1 MSAIKQLLANNSSI
15 KLPTPPAIA
24 LRILEEVQ
32 KEEPSFTRLTE
43 LINTDPALTAR
54 VLRIANSPIF
64 SPTGRID
71 TLDKAITRM
80 GTILLTNIALS
91 FVLVG
96 NFAKTPDSDFNFEYF
111 WKRSVTAAVG
121 ANIIAREICRSNDY
135 IFIATLLHD
144 IGILIADNCLPSYR
158 AIFSSDTTDTSIN
171 EIELEHFGFSHAK
184 LGSELL
190 QQWGLPEQIT
200 TPIAWH
206 QQPYNA
212 PTEAE
217 CPARVINLS
226 DNLSAVFHGKPAK
239 HKLKIFRDEL
249 KKHYQLNDDKI
260 NQLIEEVSEQSSE
273 VLSFFDISTKLAKSA
288 TELLQE
294 ANEELSNLNLSTTQ
308 LKRKYKSEKEQAQ
321 QASAKLTE
329 ANAELS
335 RLAFQDSLT
344 GLYNLRYF
352 HDHFD
357 RELQRASRY
366 NTIFSLFMF
375 DVDDFKVV
383 NDTYGHQA
391 GDKVLQEI
399 ANTTLRTMRNTD
411 LVARYGGEEFAVI
424 LSETTL
430 EVAGEIAERLREN
443 ISQLS
448 VDWHGETLSV
458 TVSIGV
464 SFYCPKQA
472 NLTKNQI
479 IAIADAGLYRSK
491 KKGKNCISL
500 PL

>member
-1 MSAIKQLLANNSSI
+1 MTVIKKLLANNSSI

-54 VLRIANSPIF
+54 VLRIANSSIF
-64 SPTGRID
+64 APVIRID

-80 GTILLTNIALS
+80 GTMLLTNVALS
-91 FVLVG
+91 FVLVA
-96 NFAKTPDSDFNFEYF
+96 NFKQIPDSDFNVEYF

-121 ANIIAREICRSNDY
+121 ANIIARKICRSNDY

-158 AIFSSDTTDTSIN
+158 EIFRTEHPHTSIN
-171 EIELEHFGFSHAK
+171 EIEQEHFSFSHAQ

-190 QQWGLPEQIT
+190 QQWGLPDQIT
-200 TPIAWH
+200 IPIAWH
-206 QQPYNA
+206 QQPDMA
-212 PTEAE
+212 PAEAE

-226 DNLSAVFHGKPAK
+226 DKLSAAFHGKPAK
-239 HKLKIFRDEL
+239 HKLKTFRDEL
-249 KKHYQLNDDKI
+249 KQHYQLSDDKI
-260 NQLIEEVSEQSSE
+260 NQLIQEISEQSSE

-294 ANEELSNLNLSTTQ
+294 ANEALSNLNLSTTQ
-308 LKRKYKSEKEQAQ
+308 LKKQYKTEKEHAQ
-321 QASAKLTE
+321 RTSAKLTE

-375 DVDDFKVV
+375 DVDDFKVI
-383 NDTYGHQA
+383 NDTFGHQA
-391 GDKVLQEI
+391 GDKLLQEI
-399 ANTTLRTMRNTD
+399 TNTTLRTMRNTD

-430 EVAGEIAERLREN
+430 EVAGEIAERLRED
-443 ISQLS
+443 ISQLT
-448 VDWHGETLSV
+448 VNWHGETLSA

-464 SFYCPKQA
+464 SFYCSKNA

-491 KKGKNCISL
+491 NKGKNCVSL

>member
-1 MSAIKQLLANNSSI
+1 MTAIEQLLVNNPSI

-32 KEEPSFTRLTE
+32 KEESSFTRLTD

-54 VLRIANSPIF
+54 VLKIANSSIFAPI
-64 SPTGRID
+64 SRID
-71 TLDKAITRM
+71 NLDKAITRM
-80 GTILLTNIALS
+80 GTTLLTNVALS

-96 NFAKTPDSDFNFEYF
+96 NFKQTSDSDFNFEYF

-121 ANIIAREICRSNDY
+121 ANIIAREICRHHDY

-158 AIFSSDTTDTSIN
+158 KIFSLNNTDTSIN
-171 EIELEHFGFSHAK
+171 EIEQQHFGFSHAK

-200 TPIAWH
+200 IPIAWH
-206 QQPYNA
+206 QQPDMA
-212 PTEAE
+212 PAEAK
-217 CPARVINLS
+217 CSARVINLA
-226 DNLSAVFHGKPAK
+226 DNLSAAFHGKPAK
-239 HKLKIFRDEL
+239 NKLKTFRDTL
-249 KKHYQLNDDKI
+249 KQHYQLNDDKI

-273 VLSFFDISTKLAKSA
+273 VLSFFNISNKLAKSA

-294 ANEELSNLNLSTTQ
+294 ANEALSLLNLSTTQ

-344 GLYNLRYF
+344 ELYNLRYF

-357 RELQRASRY
+357 RELQRAARY

-375 DVDDFKVV
+375 DVDDFKVI

-391 GDKVLQEI
+391 GDRLLQEI
-399 ANTTLRTMRNTD
+399 ARVTLSTMRNTD

-443 ISQLS
+443 ISQLT
-448 VDWHGETLSV
+448 VDWHGEALSI

-464 SFYCPKQA
+464 SFFCPKQA

>member
-32 KEEPSFTRLTE
+32 KEEPS
-43 LINTDPALTAR
+43 
-54 VLRIANSPIF
+54 
-64 SPTGRID
+64 RID

-158 AIFSSDTTDTSIN
+158 AIFSSDNTDTSIN

-200 TPIAWH
+200 IPIAWH
-206 QQPYNA
+206 QQPGNA
-212 PTEAE
+212 PAEAE

-239 HKLKIFRDEL
+239 SKLKIFRDEL
-249 KKHYQLNDDKI
+249 KQHYQLNDDKI
-260 NQLIEEVSEQSSE
+260 NSMIEEISEQSSE
-273 VLSFFDISTKLAKSA
+273 VLSYFDISNKLAKSA
-288 TELLQE
+288 TAILQE
-294 ANEELSNLNLSTTQ
+294 ANEELSKLNLSTAQ
-308 LKRKYKSEKEQAQ
+308 LKRQYKTEKEHAQ
-321 QASAKLTE
+321 QVSAKLTE

-366 NTIFSLFMF
+366 NTMFSLFMF

-448 VDWHGETLSV
+448 VDWHGKTLSV

>member
-1 MSAIKQLLANNSSI
+1 MTVIKQLLANNSNI

-24 LRILEEVQ
+24 LRIIEEVQ

-64 SPTGRID
+64 SPVGRID
-71 TLDKAITRM
+71 SLDKAITRM
-80 GTILLTNIALS
+80 GTILLTNVALS

-96 NFAKTPDSDFNFEYF
+96 NFKQIPDSDFNFEYF

-144 IGILIADNCLPSYR
+144 IGIIIADSCLPSYR
-158 AIFSSDTTDTSIN
+158 EIFSSESTHASIN
-171 EIELEHFGFSHAK
+171 ETEQDHFGFSHAK

-190 QQWGLPEQIT
+190 KQWGLPDQIT
-200 TPIAWH
+200 IPIAWH
-206 QQPYNA
+206 QQPDMA
-212 PTEAE
+212 PGEAE
-217 CPARVINLS
+217 CPARVIYLS
-226 DNLSAVFHGKPAK
+226 DNLSAAFHGKPAA

-249 KKHYQLNDDKI
+249 KLHYQLSDKTI
-260 NQLIEEVSEQSSE
+260 DRMIEEISVQSSE
-273 VLSFFDISTKLAKSA
+273 VLSFFDISSKLAKSA

-294 ANEELSNLNLSTTQ
+294 ANEALSNLNLSTTQ
-308 LKRKYKSEKEQAQ
+308 LKRQYKTEKEHAQ
-321 QASAKLTE
+321 RTSAQLSE
-329 ANAELS
+329 SNAELS

-366 NTIFSLFMF
+366 NSIFSLFMF
-375 DVDDFKVV
+375 DVDDFKVI

-391 GDKVLQEI
+391 GDKLLQEI
-399 ANTTLRTMRNTD
+399 ANTTLQTMRNTD

-430 EVAGEIAERLREN
+430 DVAGEIAERLREN
-443 ISQLS
+443 ISQLV
-448 VDWHGETLSV
+448 VDWEGETLSI

-464 SFYCPKQA
+464 SFYCSKNA